1 MKPPLKTPKEA
12 SQRYHDY
19 FPQPVTTRS
28 LKRWL
33 GQLEKAERKLAWK
46 LLQEVIY
53 FSEDETKKI
62 LVRQNKA
69 LLNDLAKAG
78 LQPKKLIYLQTDD
91 AGSSSPMML
100 GMLRDAGRLQQ
111 RGCRFVD
118 GRDGL
123 RINSTTKD
131 LEEGAIVYVDDF
143 VGSGNQLSKARA
155 LVMESVV
162 GNFSEFLLVP
172 SICEEGYKKLTDQGI
187 AVYTGHIHAKAER
200 PLLENSHILED
211 QERTK
216 LIEICKKIR
225 RNTSLGYEGLAT
237 MVVLYRNAPN
247 TIPELLRGSDKQS
260 PFFGLFPR
268 VKDLPIEDAV
278 PVGG

>member
-1 MKPPLKTPKEA
+1 MRPPLKTPKEA
-12 SQRYHDY
+12 SLRYHDY
-19 FPQPVTTRS
+19 SPQPVTTKSVR
-28 LKRWL
+28 RWL
-33 GQLEKAERKLAWK
+33 AQLEKADRKPAWK

-53 FSEDETKKI
+53 FSEEETKKI

-69 LLNDLAKAG
+69 LMSNLAKAG

-100 GMLRDAGRLQQ
+100 GMLRDAARLQQ
-111 RGCRFVD
+111 RGCKFVD

-123 RINSTTKD
+123 RINNTTKT

-143 VGSGNQLSKARA
+143 VGSGDQLSKARA
-155 LVMESVV
+155 IVMESVV

-172 SICEEGYKKLTDQGI
+172 SICEEGYKKLTDLGI
-187 AVYTGHIHAKAER
+187 AVYSGHIHAKAER
-200 PLLENSHILED
+200 PLLENSHVLED
-211 QERTK
+211 NERTK
-216 LIEICKKIR
+216 LIEVCKKIR
-225 RNTSLGYEGLAT
+225 KNASLGYEGLAT

-247 TIPELLRGSDKQS
+247 TIPALLRGSDKQS

-268 VKDLPIEDAV
+268 VKDLPVEDAV
-278 PVGG
+278 PAEG